1 MADAI
6 EKILKDENYGRIIG
20 ANFGEWVIEMM
31 DSHVIDQILSG
42 VYEKLLTSSSEN
54 VEV

>member
-20 ANFGEWVIEMM
+20 ANYGEWVIEMM

-42 VYEKLLTSSSEN
+42 VYEKLLMQPPIDA
-54 VEV
+54 EV